1 MNDLKARMFQLVWF
15 APQLVGRNKIQGCCA
30 QMRSGVAG
38 LVVATLL
45 GCAHTPSVTLPPSQV
60 TTTPASSAAPPMPSL
75 PTTQPAARQPQG
87 YSATVCARGE
97 GGIQLSQSDKFIL
110 LQGGIC
116 PGDDKRFKTFLSTV
130 PPSIR
135 LIKLASGGGNGGAAQ
150 AIGVMVREGGYN
162 TYVDGARDRCAS
174 ACTHIFA
181 AGIERF
187 YASSNEIK
195 TGRDSRAGLG
205 YHYLN
210 SRRTDQTDDDKDRI
224 FNATTVVYL
233 KKMLAPAGVEAV
245 TALMSNNRTT
255 QMTWLNGNE
264 ALQAGIATSL
274 SAPPL

>member
-1 MNDLKARMFQLVWF
+1 MHKIIFCKKIVAHRARLTTAV
-15 APQLVGRNKIQGCCA
+15 
-30 QMRSGVAG
+30 GVA
-38 LVVATLL
+38 VVAILTS
-45 GCAHTPSVTLPPSQV
+45 CANAPAVAPPP
-60 TTTPASSAAPPMPSL
+60 TPA
-75 PTTQPAARQPQG
+75 QPAPPQG

-97 GGIQLSQSDKFIL
+97 GGITWSQTARFIL

-116 PGDDKRFKTFLSTV
+116 PGDDKRFKTFLATV
-130 PPSIR
+130 SPDIR

-150 AIGVMVREGGYN
+150 AIGVMLREAGFN
-162 TYVDGARDRCAS
+162 TYVDAKRDRCAS

-181 AGIERF
+181 AGVARF
-187 YASSNEIK
+187 YAGSAEIK
-195 TGRDSRAGLG
+195 TGRDARAGLG

-210 SRRTDQTDDDKDRI
+210 SRRSDQTDDDKDKI
-224 FNATTVVYL
+224 FNTTTAVYL

-274 SAPPL
+274 SSPPEIEAR